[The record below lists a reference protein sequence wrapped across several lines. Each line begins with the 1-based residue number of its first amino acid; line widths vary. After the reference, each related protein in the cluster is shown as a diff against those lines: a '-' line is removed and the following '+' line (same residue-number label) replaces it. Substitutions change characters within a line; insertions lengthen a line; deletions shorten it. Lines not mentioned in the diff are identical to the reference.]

1 MEASKDKF
9 CRDFGEVWL
18 VRHALFNLLA
28 ANSILLLLI
37 LPVIPAFWSFS
48 IAEFGVLEYLL
59 ISIWLVMTLV
69 FLEKPLISPLGKC
82 DLVKLN

>member
-1 MEASKDKF
+1 M
-9 CRDFGEVWL
+9 
-18 VRHALFNLLA
+18 VRHALFSLLA

-48 IAEFGVLEYLL
+48 IAEFGDFEYLL

-69 FLEKPLISPLGKC
+69 FLEKPSGNQLGKC
-82 DLVKLN
+82 DLMKLN